1 MPRCSRPKAKVAAPH
16 IPLHHLLELTRFQPS
31 ANALDL
37 LGLPD
42 PRRPSVWTTH
52 FLGGAIPTFWKGRRP
67 QLARPWLASV
77 PVCTLVTGTASR
89 QWSQPLAQAQSHQ
102 DAFWSPGEDSGS
114 VGSLPVS
121 IQRVPRRILRLPAG
135 QTTGDGKPAS
145 QKGASEADGG
155 SGPWHRPLPTTR
167 SCAPASGAHV
177 PRVGQWL
184 GTRTASWGPPDLRQR
199 ARASVSRCGAVLG
212 QLPLCDG
219 AHGGIRGHGPGR
231 RNRFCWSGAKS
242 HVSRRPPSLR
252 PVSRKG
258 ATRVGTT
265 SCCRPAGHAA
275 MAVASSAM
283 ANRGTVG
290 KKWVRDNVIGPPSPP
305 CAEHGL

>member
-1 MPRCSRPKAKVAAPH
+1 M
-16 IPLHHLLELTRFQPS
+16 
-31 ANALDL
+31 
-37 LGLPD
+37 
-42 PRRPSVWTTH
+42 
-52 FLGGAIPTFWKGRRP
+52 
-67 QLARPWLASV
+67 
-77 PVCTLVTGTASR
+77 
-89 QWSQPLAQAQSHQ
+89 
-102 DAFWSPGEDSGS
+102 
-114 VGSLPVS
+114 PVS

-283 ANRGTVG
+283 ANRGPVG
-290 KKWVRDNVIGPPSPP
+290 KKMGP
-305 CAEHGL
+305 